1 MKYYGEILM
10 CSPLPMRK
18 NYETVFEILILK
30 CLANFL
36 KFYIWTSSLQQ
47 QQWSY
52 LG

>member
-36 KFYIWTSSLQQ
+36 NFIFGLRLCSS
-47 QQWSY
+47 SS
-52 LG
+52 GAI